1 MPSRVVTKFY
11 LLQATRSVGF
21 ITPVFTLFLLRSLN
35 FTEIG
40 VLSALSAA
48 LVVAGEVPTGYVG
61 DRLGRRASIGL
72 SIGLKALSLAGF
84 VVAESFPAY
93 AVLYV
98 PWAIGMTFASGS
110 VDAWLYDTLDERLDA
125 GAFIRV
131 RGRGSAMMQWTSA
144 VTAVGGGLLYAF
156 DPTWPFIASVALNVL
171 GLGVVFS
178 LPANRAYR
186 NSDGPSQGGDHRAGP
201 SAHETFAVLKR
212 AVATPSLRAF
222 VLYVAL
228 FFGVVS
234 ASTTYVQPVAEALFV
249 SVGNQGAVGSLATAG
264 GVAGPLATV
273 FPEELPVGV
282 GLGLLYAGFTGV
294 SAVASQYAGPL
305 EDRFGVGPLLVAVP
319 AITAVLLVVP
329 RLALVAAVP
338 LFVAQ
343 RAARSL
349 LLPMVNGR
357 VSAAVADAGRATVL
371 SSVSLLVRLWK
382 LPLAIGA
389 GVLAD
394 RAGQNAA
401 AAPTAVGETT
411 ALASLGGLVLL
422 TMLVVLLTR
431 GSIRELVPAAPD

>member
-21 ITPVFTLFLLRSLN
+21 ISPIFTLFLLRSLN
-35 FTEIG
+35 FTQIG

-61 DRLGRRASIGL
+61 DWLGRRASIAI
-72 SIGLKALSLAGF
+72 SIGLKAISLAGF
-84 VVAESFPAY
+84 VVAQSFWAY

-110 VDAWLYDTLDERLDA
+110 VDAWLYDTLDERLDTD
-125 GAFIRV
+125 AFTRV
-131 RGRGSAMMQWTSA
+131 RGRGAAVMQWTSVA
-144 VTAVGGGLLYAF
+144 TAIGGGLLYAF
-156 DPTWPFIASVALNVL
+156 RPTWPFIASFGLNVL
-171 GLGVVFS
+171 GLGVLFS

-186 NSDGPSQGGDHRAGP
+186 ETGEHDRVGPAARD
-201 SAHETFAVLKR
+201 TFAVLKR
-212 AVATPSLRAF
+212 AVATPKLRSF

-234 ASTTYVQPVAEALFV
+234 ASTTYVQPVAEALFA
-249 SVGNQGAVGSLATAG
+249 SAGSGGASAALSRVGGA
-264 GVAGPLATV
+264 AGPLAAV
-273 FPEELPVGV
+273 FPEGVSVGV

-305 EDRFGVGPLLVAVP
+305 EDRFGVRPLLVAVP
-319 AITAVLLVVP
+319 VVTAVLLVLP
-329 RLALVAAVP
+329 RLVLVLALP

-349 LLPMVNGR
+349 LLPMVNNQ
-357 VSAAVADAGRATVL
+357 VSGAVDDSGRATVL

-382 LPLAIGA
+382 LPLAVGA

-394 RAGQNAA
+394 TAGTDAA
-401 AAPTAVGETT
+401 GSVSAVGETT
-411 ALASLGGLVLL
+411 ALAALGGLFLL
-422 TMLVVLLTR
+422 VTLGVVLAGRSVR
-431 GSIRELVPAAPD
+431 GLAPSGVQ